1 MNKKANKQAIIDI
14 IRMKP
19 VWESEEDTEKELHYY
34 HITDALNRK
43 WQTIGLNVSDAI
55 QVFENGNDDNWT
67 RIIEPAP
74 YNPDLSTNDL
84 FNMLNISPEATGIRN
99 DMQIILNTVE
109 RRNEYVSR
117 IVNVNRESRFLLL
130 HQMKYSTINLQM
142 NSLCNC
148 MLSILWKHC
157 PYISYSPLILS
168 RIGNG
173 KRLEVLLRRLYS
185 INVRNLCFR
194 LFKPLNVLRMKRE
207 GLHQVSNLSHDTTI
221 SQKEKIHI

>member
-1 MNKKANKQAIIDI
+1 MTQKANKQAIIDI
-14 IRMKP
+14 IRMNQ

-55 QVFENGNDDNWT
+55 QVFEHGNDDNWT

-84 FNMLNISPEATGIRN
+84 INMLNISPKACRIRN

-130 HQMKYSTINLQM
+130 HQMKDEYLQYDQLTDEQFIQLYAVNPVEALTM
-142 NSLCNC
+142 YFLQ
-148 MLSILWKHC
+148 SIDIIAYWEWANA
-157 PYISYSPLILS
+157 
-168 RIGNG
+168 NG
-173 KRLEVLLRRLYS
+173 TAEKAIQY
-185 INVRNLCFR
+185 
-194 LFKPLNVLRMKRE
+194 KRE
-207 GLHQVSNLSHDTTI
+207 EPLLPFIQAIERAEDEARGIVSGF
-221 SQKEKIHI
+221 

>member
-1 MNKKANKQAIIDI
+1 MTQKANKQAIIDI
-14 IRMKP
+14 VRMNQ

-55 QVFENGNDDNWT
+55 SVFEHVNDDTWT

-74 YNPDLSTNDL
+74 YNPNLSINEL
-84 FNMLNISPEATGIRN
+84 INMLNISPEATGIRN

-130 HQMKYSTINLQM
+130 HQMKDEYLQHDQLTDEQFIQLYVA
-142 NSLCNC
+142 NPVEA
-148 MLSILWKHC
+148 LSMYFLQSIDIIGYWEWANANGTAEKAIQ
-157 PYISYSPLILS
+157 YKRDEPLLPFIQAIE
-168 RIGNG
+168 RAEDEARGI
-173 KRLEVLLRRLYS
+173 
-185 INVRNLCFR
+185 
-194 LFKPLNVLRMKRE
+194 
-207 GLHQVSNLSHDTTI
+207 VSGF
-221 SQKEKIHI
+221 

>member
-1 MNKKANKQAIIDI
+1 MTQKANKQAIIDI
-14 IRMKP
+14 VRMNQ

-55 QVFENGNDDNWT
+55 SVFEHGNGDTWT

-74 YNPDLSTNDL
+74 YNPNLSINEL
-84 FNMLNISPEATGIRN
+84 INMLNISPEATGIRN

-130 HQMKYSTINLQM
+130 HQMKDEYLQHSQLTDDHFM
-142 NSLCNC
+142 Q
-148 MLSILWKHC
+148 
-157 PYISYSPLILS
+157 
-168 RIGNG
+168 
-173 KRLEVLLRRLYS
+173 LYS
-185 INVRNLCFR
+185 VNPVEALSVYFLQPIDIITYWEWVNANGTAE
-194 LFKPLNVLRMKRE
+194 KAIEYKRE
-207 GLHQVSNLSHDTTI
+207 EPLLPFIQAIERAEDEARGIVSGY
-221 SQKEKIHI
+221 